1 MAVITYL
8 FLVSTFSAAVLFL
21 HVTFFCLSFDSDKLI
36 SVEGFSAIVGVVG
49 KLVLLVIEL
58 AFHAFL

>member
-1 MAVITYL
+1 MLTYY
-8 FLVSTFSAAVLFL
+8 VDVRRWNFSKMV
-21 HVTFFCLSFDSDKLI
+21 
-36 SVEGFSAIVGVVG
+36 SVEGFGAIVSVVG